1 MVDGQ
6 ENPQDTLQ
14 PVGSEDG
21 VTQTAPAA
29 PVNPVLVRRRQL
41 LKGIA
46 AGVPA
51 IVTLQ
56 SGAALAASSITPQC
70 TINGPSFA
78 SQPRCVTSGVAATSV
93 WVYKADNTSDPAVW
107 GVGNDGPCTPA
118 KYGAVYVDN
127 DGVVATANVG
137 GTGYFG
143 GATGTGLAT
152 DQPVAGYYAIT
163 RTCWSSFYWP

>member
-6 ENPQDTLQ
+6 ESPQDTLQ
-14 PVGSEDG
+14 PVGSEDS
-21 VTQTAPAA
+21 VTQTAP
-29 PVNPVLVRRRQL
+29 VDPVLVRRRQL

-78 SQPRCVTSGVAATSV
+78 GQNRCLTATAAGTSV
-93 WVYKADNTSDPAVW
+93 WVYKVDTDTTVW
-107 GVGNDGPCTPA
+107 GAGGNGPCTNSA
-118 KYGAVYVDN
+118 HYGAVYVNN
-127 DGVVATANVG
+127 DGIYTTTTPWGGVNGG
-137 GTGYFG
+137 GT
-143 GATGTGLAT
+143 TT
-152 DQPVAGYYAIT
+152 DQPAAGYYAIT

>member
-6 ENPQDTLQ
+6 ENPQDARQ

-21 VTQTAPAA
+21 VAQTAP
-29 PVNPVLVRRRQL
+29 VDSTLVRRRQL

-70 TINGPSFA
+70 TINGPDFSA
-78 SQPRCVTSGVAATSV
+78 QPRCVTSGVAATSR
-93 WVYKADNTSDPAVW
+93 WVYKADNASDPAVW
-107 GVGNDGPCTPA
+107 GAGNDGPCTA
-118 KYGAVYVDN
+118 AQYGAVYVDN
-127 DGVVATANVG
+127 DGIYTTSTPWG
-137 GTGYFG
+137 GTTVAG
-143 GATGTGLAT
+143 
-152 DQPVAGYYAIT
+152 QPASGYYAIT
-163 RTCWSSFYWP
+163 NTCWSSFYWP